1 MPQNKRESLIFTVM
15 MCFFM
20 VLWMSIYN
28 VAIHM
33 GGLSLES
40 IKEAWLGLPFA
51 YIVAMCCDWFL
62 VSGLAKGF
70 AFRYLV
76 KPDSSNLRKA
86 ITVSCCMVIPMVI
99 VMSMYGAIEV
109 CIRMGGWNHLLLIWL
124 TNIPKNFI
132 MALPLQIILAGPFVR
147 FLFRKA
153 FPVGKVLA

>member
-28 VAIHM
+28 VSMHM

-40 IKEAWLGLPFA
+40 IKKGWIGFPIAF
-51 YIVAMCCDWFL
+51 VFAMCCDWFF
-62 VSGLAKGF
+62 VSGIAKGF
-70 AFRYLV
+70 AFRFLI

-86 ITVSCCMVIPMVI
+86 ISVSCCMVLPMVI
-99 VMSMYGAIEV
+99 IMSMYGALEV
-109 CIRMGGWNHLLLIWL
+109 CSRSGAWSQILIIWL
-124 TNIPKNFI
+124 TNIPKNLI
-132 MALPLQIILAGPFVR
+132 MALPLQLLLAGPIVR
-147 FLFRKA
+147 AIFRKA